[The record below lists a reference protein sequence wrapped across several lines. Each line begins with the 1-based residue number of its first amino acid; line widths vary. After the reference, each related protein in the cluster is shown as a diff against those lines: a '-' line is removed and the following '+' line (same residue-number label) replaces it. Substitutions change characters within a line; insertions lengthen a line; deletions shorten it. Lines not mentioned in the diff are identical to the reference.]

1 MGLIVLR
8 AICFL
13 ACGFYLFV
21 LVHWIQETHRKR
33 KTRSAT
39 EPRQNCEPQGLHIID
54 SGRAIRRRRHFAAR
68 SVRPTSLALRSRGS
82 GLGCLECERNAYDT
96 IARSWKVGWR
106 L

>member
-1 MGLIVLR
+1 MGLFVLR

-39 EPRQNCEPQGLHIID
+39 QARQNREPQGLHIIS
-54 SGRAIRRRRHFAAR
+54 SGRATRRRGRFPAR
-68 SVRPTSLALRSRGS
+68 SVRPTNLALWSRGG
-82 GLGCLECERNAYDT
+82 GLGCPDCERNAYES
-96 IARSWKVGWR
+96 IARSWNVGRR